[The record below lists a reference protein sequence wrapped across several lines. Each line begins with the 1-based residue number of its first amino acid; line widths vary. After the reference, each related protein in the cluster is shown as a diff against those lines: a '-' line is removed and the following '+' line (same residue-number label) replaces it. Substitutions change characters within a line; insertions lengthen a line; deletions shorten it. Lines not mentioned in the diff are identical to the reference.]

1 METEIP
7 EENERETAPIDLEWK
22 HRVLCSDGNCI
33 GVIGA
38 NGRCKEC
45 GKKYEGTLPE
55 NHFSEKEG
63 PSPEDISVEKEDP
76 SPEDISVEKEDP
88 SLEDLSHEAA
98 ESNEKDDLIR
108 DDGWQDRVLCSDGNC
123 IGVIGSDGRCKE
135 CDKPYEG

>member
-7 EENERETAPIDLEWK
+7 EENERETALTDIEWK

-33 GVIGA
+33 GVIGPD
-38 NGRCKEC
+38 GRCKEC
-45 GKKYEGTLPE
+45 GKKYEGTLPKD
-55 NHFSEKEG
+55 HFSEKEG

-123 IGVIGSDGRCKE
+123 IGVIGPDGRCKE
-135 CDKPYEG
+135 CDKPYEE